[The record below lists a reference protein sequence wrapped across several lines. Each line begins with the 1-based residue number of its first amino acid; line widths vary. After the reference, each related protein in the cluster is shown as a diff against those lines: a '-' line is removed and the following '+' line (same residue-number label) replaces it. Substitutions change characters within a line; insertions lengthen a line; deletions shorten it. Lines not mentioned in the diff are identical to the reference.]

1 MFNASF
7 HIQGPATPEKFEHV
21 IRSKSIK
28 HDQSPVLKV
37 CFRSLFLCYSF
48 TIPHAI
54 RFDVP
59 LAHMTSL
66 QMQRNGSKSNARL
79 IGDLDKAHLGW
90 NRSDSRRDE
99 RSSYQRGCSTR
110 TGTTDDEKNDKILE
124 VDSGKPHFTKRK
136 NLFNSS
142 HHVLA
147 SDQYSHSFTTS
158 KDSTTHH
165 TVPSPSSCEV
175 QSLSPLKFSHEVEDG
190 AFYTADNSPQVFSA
204 SSRGGGG
211 SKRSP
216 FTPTKSDGS
225 RSFLSGY
232 SDHPNYM
239 AFTES
244 SRAKARSLS
253 APKQRP
259 QYERSSSAK
268 RYSESRSSAQKLS
281 HLHANFA
288 SKAYPGSG
296 RLDKLGM
303 PVG

>member
-99 RSSYQRGCSTR
+99 RSSDQRGCSTR

-158 KDSTTHH
+158 KDSTTI
-165 TVPSPSSCEV
+165 T
-175 QSLSPLKFSHEVEDG
+175 QF
-190 AFYTADNSPQVFSA
+190 QVHLLV
-204 SSRGGGG
+204 
-211 SKRSP
+211 
-216 FTPTKSDGS
+216 KSN
-225 RSFLSGY
+225 L
-232 SDHPNYM
+232 
-239 AFTES
+239 
-244 SRAKARSLS
+244 
-253 APKQRP
+253 
-259 QYERSSSAK
+259 
-268 RYSESRSSAQKLS
+268 
-281 HLHANFA
+281 
-288 SKAYPGSG
+288 
-296 RLDKLGM
+296 
-303 PVG
+303 